1 MTSRT
6 RKKIRKNTE
15 MKYTGIRVI
24 STISVFLR
32 KLFLFGEND
41 NLTRSFSVKDILSF
55 TFAIFLHIY
64 ENNFTR
70 KKVRKSAEIA
80 TVIQLP
86 IQSTAFTVCIQ
97 VILDVV
103 KLFCWVSV
111 KRQRKA

>member
-70 KKVRKSAEIA
+70 KKSSEKCGNCNSNPIA
-80 TVIQLP
+80 NTIYG
-86 IQSTAFTVCIQ
+86 FY
-97 VILDVV
+97 
-103 KLFCWVSV
+103 SV
-111 KRQRKA
+111 HSSYTRCS